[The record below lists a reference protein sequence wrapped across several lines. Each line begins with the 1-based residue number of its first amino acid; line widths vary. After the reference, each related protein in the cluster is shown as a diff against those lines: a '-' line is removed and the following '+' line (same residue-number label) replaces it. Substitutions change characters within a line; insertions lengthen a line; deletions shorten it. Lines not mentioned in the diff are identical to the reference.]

1 MLQVRFWI
9 RWRRLNLLE
18 LHPTVEKKRAQ
29 TQNTLYLPKETST
42 KMKLWRLA
50 AVRLRVYIPPFSH
63 SFLSFFPFSFALG
76 SCWMEGQAI
85 FAAFKKVFKNERVL
99 GSFQHRPAF
108 VFKRCLYQCR
118 LRNFLTSAQ
127 PAGLK
132 GCPGNVNISSK
143 KRFKR
148 TIHRIQESSTQPKTF
163 LAVLSLR
170 FAGQAVFFFFFF
182 FLPRG

>member
-1 MLQVRFWI
+1 
-9 RWRRLNLLE
+9 
-18 LHPTVEKKRAQ
+18 
-29 TQNTLYLPKETST
+29 
-42 KMKLWRLA
+42 MKLWRLA

-63 SFLSFFPFSFALG
+63 SFLSFFPFSFALC

-108 VFKRCLYQCR
+108 VFKRCLYQRR

-148 TIHRIQESSTQPKTF
+148 KNTSKSRKFNSTENLFSGAFAPIRWPSRLFLCLFFSTPRLIVGQQCRQMPKEKRF
-163 LAVLSLR
+163 RSLPHKAV
-170 FAGQAVFFFFFF
+170 
-182 FLPRG
+182 